1 MRNDETK
8 MIGAENGTKIGNIGG
23 NENRNDN
30 GFVPPNTCID
40 RFFRKIP
47 SEFRIVNEWPISLNN
62 TEAPM
67 LS

>member
-40 RFFRKIP
+40 RFFGKFRRN
-47 SEFRIVNEWPISLNN
+47 SE
-62 TEAPM
+62 
-67 LS
+67 LSTNGR